1 MKKSIT
7 IPKIE
12 EELYNNIKAKAE
24 EKNQSIS
31 DYVSYL
37 FSHADDIYSNKELL
51 DELKKEIEVKNIT
64 ISLQTNKIK
73 NLENKVES
81 NNDLILE
88 IETLNTEKKNL
99 EEKVKTLTEECG
111 KFDEQRA
118 ELKAQIQALQENQQ
132 ATISVPNSVTLQFED
147 FDFAVLQYC
156 LKIYNENTGK
166 NLSKAE
172 LLKFMFNEY
181 AVKGSIYFF
190 KTPGYF
196 KLREIQKEVQE
207 KQKNLQ

>member
-12 EELYNNIKAKAE
+12 EELYNNVKAKAE
-24 EKNQSIS
+24 ENNQSIS
-31 DYVSYL
+31 DYVSSL
-37 FSHADDIYSNKELL
+37 FDKSLNPDINEEKDNQSEEIITLQEEL
-51 DELKKEIEVKNIT
+51 ENAETENN
-64 ISLQTNKIK
+64 SLQQENFDLTEKVK
-73 NLENKVES
+73 DLENK
-81 NNDLILE
+81 I
-88 IETLNTEKKNL
+88 
-99 EEKVKTLTEECG
+99 KTLTEECG

-118 ELKAQIQALQENQQ
+118 ELKAQIQALQDNQLK
-132 ATISVPNSVTLQFED
+132 SDNPNSVTLQFED

-166 NLSKAE
+166 NLSEAE

>member
-12 EELYNNIKAKAE
+12 EELYNSIKTKAE
-24 EKNQSIS
+24 ENNQSVS
-31 DYVSYL
+31 EYVSSL
-37 FSHADDIYSNKELL
+37 FEKSLNPDTNEEKDNQSEEIQTLKE
-51 DELKKEIEVKNIT
+51 ELENIETENN
-64 ISLQTNKIK
+64 SLQQENFDLTEKIK
-73 NLENKVES
+73 
-81 NNDLILE
+81 
-88 IETLNTEKKNL
+88 EKDSKI
-99 EEKVKTLTEECG
+99 KALTEECG

-118 ELKAQIQALQENQQ
+118 QLKAQIQALQENQQ

-166 NLSKAE
+166 NLSEAE

-196 KLREIQKEVQE
+196 KLREIQKEVKE

>member
-12 EELYNNIKAKAE
+12 EDLYSSIKAKAE
-24 EKNQSIS
+24 ENNQSVS
-31 DYVSYL
+31 DYVSSL
-37 FSHADDIYSNKELL
+37 FEKSLNPDINEGKDNQSE
-51 DELKKEIEVKNIT
+51 EILKLEEEIEKFEVENNSLQQEN
-64 ISLQTNKIK
+64 ISLRDKLKEKDLTIK
-73 NLENKVES
+73 VF
-81 NNDLILE
+81 
-88 IETLNTEKKNL
+88 
-99 EEKVKTLTEECG
+99 TEECG

-118 ELKAQIQALQENQQ
+118 ELKAQIQALQENQPK
-132 ATISVPNSVTLQFED
+132 SDNPNSVTLQFED

-166 NLSKAE
+166 NLSEAE

-181 AVKGSIYFF
+181 AVRGSIYFF

>member
-12 EELYNNIKAKAE
+12 EELYNSVKAKAE
-24 EKNQSIS
+24 ENNQSVS
-31 DYVSYL
+31 EYVSSL
-37 FSHADDIYSNKELL
+37 FEKSLNPDTNEEKDNQSEEIKTLQEEL
-51 DELKKEIEVKNIT
+51 ENVKTENN
-64 ISLQTNKIK
+64 SLQQENFDLTEKIK
-73 NLENKVES
+73 
-81 NNDLILE
+81 
-88 IETLNTEKKNL
+88 EKDSKI
-99 EEKVKTLTEECG
+99 KALTEECG

-118 ELKAQIQALQENQQ
+118 QLKAQIQALQENQQ

-166 NLSKAE
+166 NLSEAE

-196 KLREIQKEVQE
+196 KLREIQKEVKE

>member
-12 EELYNNIKAKAE
+12 EELYNSIKTKAE
-24 EKNQSIS
+24 ENNQSVS
-31 DYVSYL
+31 EYVSSL
-37 FSHADDIYSNKELL
+37 FEKSLNPDTNEEKDNQSEEIITLQEEL
-51 DELKKEIEVKNIT
+51 ENVETENN
-64 ISLQTNKIK
+64 SLQQENFDLTEKIK
-73 NLENKVES
+73 
-81 NNDLILE
+81 
-88 IETLNTEKKNL
+88 EKDSKI
-99 EEKVKTLTEECG
+99 KALTEECG

-118 ELKAQIQALQENQQ
+118 QLKAQIQALQENQQ
-132 ATISVPNSVTLQFED
+132 ATISIPNSVTLQFED

-166 NLSKAE
+166 NLSEAE

-196 KLREIQKEVQE
+196 KLREIQKEVKE

>member
-12 EELYNNIKAKAE
+12 EDLYNSIKAKAE
-24 EKNQSIS
+24 ENNQSVS
-31 DYVSYL
+31 DYVSSL
-37 FSHADDIYSNKELL
+37 FEKSLNPEIKEDL
-51 DELKKEIEVKNIT
+51 DNQSKEIQTLQEELESLKTENN
-64 ISLQTNKIK
+64 SLQQKNFDLSEKIK
-73 NLENKVES
+73 
-81 NNDLILE
+81 
-88 IETLNTEKKNL
+88 EKDSKI
-99 EEKVKTLTEECG
+99 KALTEECG

-118 ELKAQIQALQENQQ
+118 ELKAQIQALQDNQLK
-132 ATISVPNSVTLQFED
+132 SDNPNSVTLQFED

-166 NLSKAE
+166 NLSEAE

-196 KLREIQKEVQE
+196 KLREIQKEVKE

>member
-12 EELYNNIKAKAE
+12 EELYNSIKTKAE
-24 EKNQSIS
+24 ENNQSVS
-31 DYVSYL
+31 DYVSSL
-37 FSHADDIYSNKELL
+37 FEKSLNPDIN
-51 DELKKEIEVKNIT
+51 
-64 ISLQTNKIK
+64 
-73 NLENKVES
+73 
-81 NNDLILE
+81 
-88 IETLNTEKKNL
+88 
-99 EEKVKTLTEECG
+99 EEKDNQSEEIQKLQEELESVKTENNSLHQKNYDLGEQVKEKDSKIKTLTEDCV
-111 KFDEQRA
+111 KFDKQREQFK
-118 ELKAQIQALQENQQ
+118 EEIKSLQENQPKNDN
-132 ATISVPNSVTLQFED
+132 PNSVTLQFED

-166 NLSKAE
+166 NLSEAE

>member
-12 EELYNNIKAKAE
+12 EELYNNVKAKAE
-24 EKNQSIS
+24 ENNQSVS
-31 DYVSYL
+31 DYVSSL
-37 FSHADDIYSNKELL
+37 FEKSLNPDTNEEKDNQSEEIITLQEEL
-51 DELKKEIEVKNIT
+51 ENVETENN
-64 ISLQTNKIK
+64 SLQQENFDLTEKIK
-73 NLENKVES
+73 
-81 NNDLILE
+81 
-88 IETLNTEKKNL
+88 EKDSKI
-99 EEKVKTLTEECG
+99 KALTEECG

-118 ELKAQIQALQENQQ
+118 QLKAQIQALQENQQ

-166 NLSKAE
+166 NLSEAE

>member
-12 EELYNNIKAKAE
+12 EELYNSVKAKAE
-24 EKNQSIS
+24 ENNQSVS
-31 DYVSYL
+31 YYVSSL
-37 FSHADDIYSNKELL
+37 FEK
-51 DELKKEIEVKNIT
+51 
-64 ISLQTNKIK
+64 SLNPETN
-73 NLENKVES
+73 
-81 NNDLILE
+81 
-88 IETLNTEKKNL
+88 
-99 EEKVKTLTEECG
+99 EEKDNQSEEVQKLQEELESVKTENNSLHQKNFDLGEKVKEKESKIKTLTEDCV
-111 KFDEQRA
+111 KFDEQREKFKA
-118 ELKAQIQALQENQQ
+118 EIKSLQDNQPK
-132 ATISVPNSVTLQFED
+132 SDNPNSVTLQFED

-166 NLSKAE
+166 NLSEAE

-196 KLREIQKEVQE
+196 KLKEIQKEVQE

>member
-12 EELYNNIKAKAE
+12 EELYNSIKTKAE
-24 EKNQSIS
+24 ENNQSVS
-31 DYVSYL
+31 EYVSSLFEKSLNPDINEEKDNQSEEIITLQEELENAETENNYL
-37 FSHADDIYSNKELL
+37 QQ
-51 DELKKEIEVKNIT
+51 KNFDL
-64 ISLQTNKIK
+64 SEKIK
-73 NLENKVES
+73 
-81 NNDLILE
+81 
-88 IETLNTEKKNL
+88 EKDSKI
-99 EEKVKTLTEECG
+99 KALTEECG

-118 ELKAQIQALQENQQ
+118 ELKAQIQALQENQPK
-132 ATISVPNSVTLQFED
+132 SDNPNSVTLQFED
-147 FDFAVLQYC
+147 FDFAVLRYC

-166 NLSKAE
+166 NLSEAE

>member
-12 EELYNNIKAKAE
+12 EDLYNSIKAKAE
-24 EKNQSIS
+24 ENNQSVS
-31 DYVSYL
+31 DYVSSL
-37 FSHADDIYSNKELL
+37 FEKSLNPDINEGKDNQSEEIITLQEEL
-51 DELKKEIEVKNIT
+51 ENAETENN
-64 ISLQTNKIK
+64 SLQQENFDLSEKIK
-73 NLENKVES
+73 
-81 NNDLILE
+81 
-88 IETLNTEKKNL
+88 EKDSKI
-99 EEKVKTLTEECG
+99 KALTEECG

-118 ELKAQIQALQENQQ
+118 ELKAQIQALQENQPK
-132 ATISVPNSVTLQFED
+132 SDNPNSVTLQFED

-166 NLSKAE
+166 NLSEAE

>member
-1 MKKSIT
+1 MKKAIT

-12 EELYNNIKAKAE
+12 EQLYNRVKEKAE
-24 EKNQSIS
+24 ENNQSVS
-31 DYVSYL
+31 DYVSSL
-37 FSHADDIYSNKELL
+37 FEKSLNPDINEEKDNQNEEIKTLQEELESLKTENNSLQQKNYDLAEKNKEK
-51 DELKKEIEVKNIT
+51 D
-64 ISLQTNKIK
+64 SKIK
-73 NLENKVES
+73 A
-81 NNDLILE
+81 
-88 IETLNTEKKNL
+88 
-99 EEKVKTLTEECG
+99 LTEDCV

-118 ELKAQIQALQENQQ
+118 QLKAQIQALQENQQ

-166 NLSKAE
+166 NLSEAE

>member
-12 EELYNNIKAKAE
+12 EDLYNSIKAKAE
-24 EKNQSIS
+24 ENNQSVS
-31 DYVSYL
+31 EYVSSL
-37 FSHADDIYSNKELL
+37 FEKSLNPDTNEEKDNQSEEIITLQEEL
-51 DELKKEIEVKNIT
+51 ENAETENN
-64 ISLQTNKIK
+64 SLQQENFDLTEKIK
-73 NLENKVES
+73 
-81 NNDLILE
+81 
-88 IETLNTEKKNL
+88 EKDSKI
-99 EEKVKTLTEECG
+99 KALTEECG

-118 ELKAQIQALQENQQ
+118 QLKAQIQALQENQQ

-166 NLSKAE
+166 NLSEAE

-196 KLREIQKEVQE
+196 KLREIQKEVKE